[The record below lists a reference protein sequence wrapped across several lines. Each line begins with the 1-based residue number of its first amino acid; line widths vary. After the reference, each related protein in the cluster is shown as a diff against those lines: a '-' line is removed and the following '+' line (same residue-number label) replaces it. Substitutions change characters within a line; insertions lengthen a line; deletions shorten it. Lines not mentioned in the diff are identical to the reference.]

1 MKDVE
6 TIKLVD
12 SWKNQLLK
20 IQKRGRES
28 VNNSE
33 DLSNGL
39 YAWLDLKDVIDE
51 MENFVRYQL

>member
-6 TIKLVD
+6 TQKLVN
-12 SWKNQLLK
+12 SWKSELLK

-28 VNNSE
+28 VYNPE

-39 YAWLDLKDVIDE
+39 YAWLDLNDVIGA
-51 MENFVRYQL
+51 MERFVAH

>member
-1 MKDVE
+1 MKDVG

-12 SWKNQLLK
+12 GWKNQLLK

-28 VNNSE
+28 VSNSE

-39 YAWLDLKDVIDE
+39 YAWLDLKDVINE
-51 MENFVRYQL
+51 MGDFVRH

>member
-6 TIKLVD
+6 TQKLVNG
-12 SWKNQLLK
+12 WKNELLK

-39 YAWLDLKDVIDE
+39 YAWLDMKDVIDA
-51 MENFVRYQL
+51 MERFVIH

>member
-6 TIKLVD
+6 TQKLVNG
-12 SWKNQLLK
+12 WKNQLLK

-28 VNNSE
+28 VNNPE

-39 YAWLDLKDVIDE
+39 YEWLDMKDVIDE
-51 MENFVRYQL
+51 MENFARH